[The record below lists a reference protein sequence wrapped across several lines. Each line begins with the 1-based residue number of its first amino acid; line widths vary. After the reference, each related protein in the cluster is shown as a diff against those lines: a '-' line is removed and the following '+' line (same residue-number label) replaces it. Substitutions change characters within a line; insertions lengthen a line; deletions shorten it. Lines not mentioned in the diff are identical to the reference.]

1 MAQYKIMIVDDDKD
15 VNYILQAVMEQAGF
29 QIVSYFNAESALKK
43 IKEENPDL
51 ILLDVMM
58 PGMSGYE
65 ACDRI
70 KTDPDTAGIP
80 VIMLTAKDMG
90 DDKEAVI
97 RKKADSF
104 IVKPFDSDGLI
115 KRINKLISKKC
126 GG

>member
-1 MAQYKIMIVDDDKD
+1 MKILLVDDETRNLKLLEAMLAPEG
-15 VNYILQAVMEQAGF
+15 YGLLTASSGEQAL
-29 QIVSYFNAESALKK
+29 QLLAEQTVNMA
-43 IKEENPDL
+43 I
-51 ILLDVMM
+51 LDVMM